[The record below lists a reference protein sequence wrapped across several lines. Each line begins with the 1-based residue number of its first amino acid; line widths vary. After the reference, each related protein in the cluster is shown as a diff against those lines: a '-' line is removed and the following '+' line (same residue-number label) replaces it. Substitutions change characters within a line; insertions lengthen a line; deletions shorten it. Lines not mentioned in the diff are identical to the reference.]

1 MDIDFLRMKK
11 LLFILAAFVSSTMSF
26 AQVKGVVV
34 EEVDNAGAVAGRTYR
49 IYIELTNDSDAVHM
63 VYGDANHPLE
73 IKSTKPFYQST
84 QGGPL
89 SSNINRKM
97 AKENAQVRYDS
108 FLTIGYLDNYE
119 NAINQL
125 LDLTEFEKSGG
136 AVRTNDGAW
145 YCLPGKPQ
153 TYAGSGKRVLIM
165 QITTEGKVSG
175 KFSIMGKTASKE
187 VFHSYDHSFSCGR

>member
-1 MDIDFLRMKK
+1 MKK
-11 LLFILAAFVSSTMSF
+11 YLLSLSICFLAVVAH

-49 IYIELTNDSDAVHM
+49 IYIEMTNDSDAVHM
-63 VYGDANHPLE
+63 IYGDANHALE
-73 IKSTKPFYQST
+73 IKSTKPFYQAA

-89 SSNINRKM
+89 SSNINRKL
-97 AKENAQVRYDS
+97 AKENPEIRYDS
-108 FLTIGYLDNYE
+108 YLTIGYLDNYE

-125 LDLTEFEKSGG
+125 LDLAEFEKSGG
-136 AVRTNDGAW
+136 AIRTNDGAW

-153 TYAGSGKRVLIM
+153 TYAGTTKRVLVM
-165 QITTEGKVSG
+165 QLTTEGKVNG

-187 VFHSYDHSFSCGR
+187 VFHSYDHSFSCGK